1 MITEE
6 KQFLENLLTSPSPS
20 GYEEKAL
27 GVFKDYCESLRA
39 IKTYEDSMGNV
50 AYSPFKID
58 PSKKSILISGHID
71 EIGFQISMITDEGLL
86 HAYPL
91 GGVDRKCLLGQEVE
105 ILSSVKD
112 EIIPGIIGKKPIHT
126 EKDEDEGEMENLFKL
141 ENILID
147 IGAKNKKEAQKYV
160 SIGDPVVVKRNCNL
174 DFGGGNLI
182 MSRGLDDKIGVYIS
196 AMVLQEVLK
205 TYWDKYNIYVAA
217 TVQEEVGLRG
227 AMRLAKNLNPTYS
240 IDIDVTFATDEGRNI
255 EKEIYGDIKL
265 GGGPVIEHGPDKSNK
280 LIRSIKNIAK
290 SNKIKYQES
299 VSYAGGTNTAAIQEC
314 SLNTETVHIA
324 VPQRN
329 MHTPVELC
337 SWEDVNNTI
346 NLIYHTLSQLEFD
359 GKI

>member
-1 MITEE
+1 MTTEE

-86 HAYPL
+86 HVYPL
-91 GGVDRKCLLGQEVE
+91 GGVDKKCLPGQEVE
-105 ILSSVKD
+105 ILSSTKNK
-112 EIIPGIIGKKPIHT
+112 IIPGIIGKKPIHT
-126 EKDEDEGEMENLFKL
+126 EKDEEGEIENLFKF

-147 IGAKNKKEAQKYV
+147 IGARNKKEAQKYV

-174 DFGGGNLI
+174 NFGGGNLI
-182 MSRGLDDKIGVYIS
+182 MSKGLDDKIGVYIS
-196 AMVLQEVLK
+196 AMVLREVLK
-205 TYWDKYNIYVAA
+205 NYWDNYNIYVAA

-240 IDIDVTFATDEGRNI
+240 IDVDVTFATDEGRDI

-265 GGGPVIEHGPDKSNK
+265 GEGPVIEHGPDKSSR
-280 LIRSIKNIAK
+280 LIKFIKNAAK
-290 SNKIKYQES
+290 SKYQES

-314 SLNTETVHIA
+314 SLNTETAHIA

-337 SWEDVNNTI
+337 SWEDVNNTV
-346 NLIYHTLSQLEFD
+346 NLIYQTLLQLEESN